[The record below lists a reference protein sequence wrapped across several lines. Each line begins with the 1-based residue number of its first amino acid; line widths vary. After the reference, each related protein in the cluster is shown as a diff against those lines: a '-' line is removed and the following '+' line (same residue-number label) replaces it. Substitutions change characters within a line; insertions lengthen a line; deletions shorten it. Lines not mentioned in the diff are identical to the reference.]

1 MSRKEINV
9 FSVSFLD
16 LLSGALGAVLIL
28 FIIIPKM
35 TTEQQTAIE
44 ELERLQVEAVQL
56 EELLEQARN
65 SIPVELYEQ
74 IEAQMEAMRQT
85 IEELTNEVQQLQ
97 QRVSQVERENV
108 QLREQLRE
116 TEQQLAQVQQ
126 QLAEAQRQLEQQQQQ
141 RRQQQQQGRGGK
153 IFGVDA
159 KLGVV
164 CQWTENVD
172 VDLYVKNLATQE
184 VCFFSKRVT
193 TFGTLNEDITSR
205 AAGDDR
211 YEFFYQQQIVPGRYS
226 IWVNIYSG
234 NNPATVEG
242 HIIMFPGESGE
253 QKIPYSQ
260 IRIPASGR
268 NYSIGVLT
276 VTETQIT
283 LTNE

>member
-65 SIPVELYEQ
+65 SIPVALYEQ

-85 IEELTNEVQQLQ
+85 IDELTGEVQQLQ

-116 TEQQLAQVQQ
+116 TEQQLAQTQQ
-126 QLAEAQRQLEQQQQQ
+126 QLAEAQRQLEQ
-141 RRQQQQQGRGGK
+141 RQQQQGRGGK
-153 IFGVDA
+153 IFGIDA

-172 VDLYVKNLATQE
+172 VDLYVKNLTTQE
-184 VCFFSKRVT
+184 ICFFNKRVT

-242 HIIMFPGESGE
+242 YIIMFPGESGE

-276 VTETQIT
+276 VAETRIT